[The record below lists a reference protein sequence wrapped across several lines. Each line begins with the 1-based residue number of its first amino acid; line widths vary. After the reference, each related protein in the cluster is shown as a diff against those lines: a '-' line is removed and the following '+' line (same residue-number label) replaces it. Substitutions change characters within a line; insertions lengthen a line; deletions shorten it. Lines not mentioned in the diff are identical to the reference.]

1 MIQLGLFENKSCA
14 FFQVSQKTRAMLFW
28 SREYGIPIIK
38 DPELIQGFKTIL
50 FSLLTWRDFYRL
62 PKLYEFKG
70 DTEWIAGGNAVY
82 NPTAIVWAMDYIV
95 VGDAFESF
103 PHILLGARNVPGI
116 LNCKRPEK
124 VPPASEPVFPC
135 PISERE
141 IIISTGCKRKCLF
154 CINPWRRTYQ
164 EGRKE
169 DVLHFIANAK
179 HTGLALTSNSFD
191 DVSFSMEAMR
201 ALVRCEK
208 QNLAVSNS
216 FAGLTDEFLE
226 MHNHQ
231 GVIFVG
237 VEGFSERL
245 RKLIGKPIRQDEYR
259 EKIIK
264 MLRAKRNT
272 KLVYQ
277 FNLPT
282 ETMYDWEEFLEDM
295 DYITAGVGFSSL
307 AVTFIPH
314 QTSPFTPLQWCAP
327 HYRLEMLDTILAFRQ
342 KYGLSGYMNG
352 VKLYVPQPLSSG
364 KWFMQIVA
372 EWMKI
377 DQAMVT
383 AMNRI
388 SEKNLSVPEMIE
400 ALLERGI
407 DTAHIFNSKPEGFA
421 FPWEEYV
428 EYFFPKRRLF
438 SIYQSSGIIE
448 AGETHG
454 RTSALREKR
463 TEARQNSHR

>member
-1 MIQLGLFENKSCA
+1 MMQLGLFENKSCA
-14 FFQVSQKTRAMLFW
+14 FFQVSQKTRAMRYW
-28 SREYGIPIIK
+28 SREYDIPIIK
-38 DPELIQGFKTIL
+38 DPELIQDFKTIF
-50 FSLLTWRDFYRL
+50 FSLLTWRDFYRI
-62 PKLYEFKG
+62 PKIYKFKG
-70 DTEWIAGGNAVY
+70 NTEWIAGGNAVY
-82 NPTAIVWAMDYIV
+82 NPTAIMWAMDHIV
-95 VGDAFESF
+95 IGDAFESF
-103 PHILLGARNVPGI
+103 PRILSGARNVPGM
-116 LNCKRPEK
+116 LNCKRPEN
-124 VPPASEPVFPC
+124 VAPASEPVFPC

-154 CINPWRRTYQ
+154 CINPWRRPYR

-216 FAGLTDEFLE
+216 FAGLTDEFLD

-245 RKLIGKPIRQDEYR
+245 RKLVGKPIRQDEYR

-264 MLRAKRNT
+264 MLRLKRNT

-282 ETMYDWEEFLEDM
+282 ETLDDYEEFLEDM
-295 DYITAGVGFSSL
+295 DCITAGVGFSSL

-327 HYRLEMLDTILAFRQ
+327 HYSLEMLVTILKFRQ
-342 KYGLSGYMNG
+342 KYGLNGYMNG

-364 KWFMQIVA
+364 KWFMQIVG
-372 EWMKI
+372 EWLPI
-377 DQAMVT
+377 DKAAT
-383 AMNRI
+383 KALNRI
-388 SEKNLSVPEMIE
+388 SEKNLSVEEMVGI
-400 ALLERGI
+400 LKRRGI
-407 DTAHIFNSKPEGFA
+407 DTTHVFTEKPEDYA
-421 FPWEEYV
+421 FPWDRYV
-428 EYFFPKRRLF
+428 EYYFPKRRLYAA
-438 SIYQSSGIIE
+438 YQSSGIME
-448 AGETHG
+448 GNEKGEGNGRAGELRQG
-454 RTSALREKR
+454 R
-463 TEARQNSHR
+463 